1 MNETNPSAPGGRIQV
16 VDRLVGLLDAI
27 GAAERPVSLKILS
40 AETGLHPST
49 AYRILA
55 AGVEH
60 GLIERDEQGRYQLGL
75 RFLRLASRVQLRVDL
90 RREALPIMEW
100 LRGEIGETVN
110 LTLCEGGEVVYVE
123 RISSTK
129 TIRVEQVIGGRAPL
143 HVTAAGKLF
152 LAAQGKVAF
161 DRYVQRSGLPT
172 FTPHTLVDAQQLWRD
187 ASEALDR
194 GYALDNEEAELGV
207 GCIATPV
214 LNADG
219 KMVAGLS
226 VSAPIERRDHAW
238 SAPVV
243 DAGQKLSA
251 RLGHHGKST

>member
-16 VDRLVGLLDAI
+16 VDRLVGLLNAI

-55 AGVEH
+55 AGLEH

-110 LTLCEGGEVVYVE
+110 LTLCEGDEVVYVE

-152 LAAQGKVAF
+152 LAAQGKAAF
-161 DRYVQRSGLPT
+161 DRYVQRSGLPA
-172 FTPHTLVDAQQLWRD
+172 FTLHTLVDAQRLWRD
-187 ASEALDR
+187 ANEALAR

-207 GCIATPV
+207 GCIATPI

-226 VSAPIERRDHAW
+226 VSVPIERRDHAW
-238 SAPVV
+238 IAQVV

-251 RLGHHGKST
+251 RLGHHVKSN